1 MKRARNLFFG
11 KGAALRHLHIP
22 GHIEIC
28 TRESGLTKRR
38 KRPDCIGE
46 GGKGPKRDK
55 NKGARQKNKRADAL
69 RQRLIS
75 KKTEE
80 VRNEHWI
87 VQHIQ
92 T

>member
-28 TRESGLTKRR
+28 TRESGLAKRR

-46 GGKGPKRDK
+46 GGKGPKRDE

-75 KKTEE
+75 KK
-80 VRNEHWI
+80 NAGGA
-87 VQHIQ
+87 Q
-92 T
+92 